1 MATKD
6 QPTRSQTILILD
18 DDPDVRSLTRISLK
32 VEGYQVLEAG
42 TAEVALKLAA
52 ESPPDLLLLDI
63 RLPHTD
69 GWEVLDRLRTNPQL
83 DGLRVIVFSAH
94 DTGATAEKAREK
106 GADGFLPKPYDLSD
120 LLFAVKAALEGG
132 HEGASVDR
140 GAVRRN
146 SPEAVI
152 ADHLET
158 GEHIEVAAEAL
169 RNLALGFFEKSYVA
183 LTDRQLLILK
193 PAWPWG
199 WKVSSAHR
207 RSACTLRRHKERV
220 DGSLLLVVRN
230 GTDLIGLYFGPGHK
244 DQGSSIQ
251 RALEH
256 GAEAEPTED
265 PAD

>member
-1 MATKD
+1 MAD
-6 QPTRSQTILILD
+6 PGRPTRDATILILD
-18 DDPDVRSLTRISLK
+18 DDPDVRSLTRISLQ
-32 VEGYQVLEAG
+32 VEGFAVMEAG
-42 TAEVALKLAA
+42 TGEDALRLAA
-52 ESPPDLLLLDI
+52 EAPPDLLLLDI
-63 RLPHTD
+63 RLPQMN
-69 GWEVLDRLRTNPQL
+69 GWEVLDRLRADPHL
-83 DGLRVIVFSAH
+83 DGLRVIVFSAY
-94 DTGATAEKAREK
+94 DTGATAEKAKER
-106 GADGFLPKPYDLSD
+106 GAEGFLPKPYDLAD
-120 LLFAVKAALEGG
+120 LLYAVKTALAGG
-132 HEGASVDR
+132 KDQASVDR

-158 GEHIEVAAEAL
+158 GEHIEVAADAL

-220 DGSLLLVVRN
+220 DGSLLLVVRD
-230 GTDLIGLYFGPGHK
+230 GTDLIGLYFGPGHR
-244 DQGSSIQ
+244 DAGASIR

-256 GAEAEPTED
+256 GTGDE
-265 PAD
+265 PADEV